1 MSCERFREAIT
12 DHASGA
18 LIDEAAGRHL
28 AACDPCARAF
38 EQRQQLLAEVDDELR
53 GALAIVASPD
63 FSARVSRAVRTVP
76 PSPKPVLHWWMAA
89 AAAVAL
95 VAAGVFLTFTA
106 GRTVRPEQSAAAP
119 RTSSQ
124 PPSVSTPAPRA
135 AAASPVAAE
144 HVAPTGRAHPAR
156 QVVNRPR
163 GLEVIVSPAQARAI
177 ARLKELASRGVQ
189 ESEAPE
195 SMLVKPPVAELVIQ
209 PLRVADLSV
218 PDLDAGSGS
227 GVEQQNPVKESF
239 R

>member
-1 MSCERFREAIT
+1 MSCERFRDAIT

-18 LIDEAAGRHL
+18 PIDEAAARHL

-38 EQRQQLLAEVDDELR
+38 ELRHQLLAEVDDELR

-76 PSPKPVLHWWMAA
+76 RSPKPVLHWWMAA
-89 AAAVAL
+89 AAAVVL
-95 VAAGVFLTFTA
+95 VAGGVFMTFTA

-124 PPSVSTPAPRA
+124 SPSVSTPAQRT
-135 AAASPVAAE
+135 AAASPEAAD
-144 HVAPTGRAHPAR
+144 HVAPARRAQPAR
-156 QVVNRPR
+156 HVVARSR
-163 GLEVIVSPAQARAI
+163 ELEVIVSPAQARAI

-195 SMLVKPPVAELVIQ
+195 SMPKKPPAAELVIQ

-227 GVEQQNPVKESF
+227 GVDQQNPVKESF